1 MEKRVSKVLYIVV
14 GSWIFGFFGV
24 DRFMRGQ
31 VGLGIL
37 KIVTGGAFSV
47 WYFIDLIIGLTK
59 LGSYE
64 NEFIFVDG
72 KWKI

>member
-1 MEKRVSKVLYIVV
+1 MEKRINKILFTVIEFF
-14 GSWIFGFFGV
+14 FGYLGV

-37 KIVTGGAFSV
+37 KLITIGGLGL
-47 WYFIDLIIGLTK
+47 WTWIDFIIILTK

-64 NEFIFVDG
+64 DEFVFVDG